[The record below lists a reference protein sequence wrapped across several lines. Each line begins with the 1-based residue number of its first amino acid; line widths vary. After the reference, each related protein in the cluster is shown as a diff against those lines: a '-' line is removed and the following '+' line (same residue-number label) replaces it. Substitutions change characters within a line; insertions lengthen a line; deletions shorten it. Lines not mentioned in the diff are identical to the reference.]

1 MPAACKLRRRRQLC
15 LTTLSASVV
24 SGVAGCCGAAY
35 ADMMHNPCRR
45 QMLVLIGQE
54 VTLRDDKARKELGY
68 KSHIS
73 VDEGMQEISR
83 KAKK

>member
-1 MPAACKLRRRRQLC
+1 
-15 LTTLSASVV
+15 
-24 SGVAGCCGAAY
+24 
-35 ADMMHNPCRR
+35 
-45 QMLVLIGQE
+45 MLVLIGQE